1 MADPTSRLGTKA
13 LRPTLKLA
21 TWLGFAGGFLLAYQT
36 SSRPS
41 RLSSQSSPSSE
52 LITSVVVPTVRLW
65 GWKENAREIEMDKKE
80 LGQLAKEG
88 KPLYGETDLPEYIQG
103 VAHRNSMWS
112 QVSPLFWNIPSLAFF
127 LLLNLRLDVL
137 TYCFVFLPSQL
148 KFGVLPWFNL
158 VKYVFIV
165 LLSVP
170 SLGSYE
176 TDFTLFFARLS
187 HQHHGTD
194 ASKYKSEE

>member
-65 GWKENAREIEMDKKE
+65 GWEENAREIEMDKKE

-112 QVSPLFWNIPSLAFF
+112 QVSPPFRTF
-127 LLLNLRLDVL
+127 LLYPFCFLNLRLNVL
-137 TYCFVFLPSQL
+137 TYCFLFLPSQL

-158 VKYVFIV
+158 VKCVFIV
-165 LLSVP
+165 LLSVLRLDLTKLTLHFS
-170 SLGSYE
+170 SLS
-176 TDFTLFFARLS
+176 A
-187 HQHHGTD
+187 
-194 ASKYKSEE
+194 